1 MVWKPNIYEYRR
13 LQMTFKK
20 SRNLHMK
27 KIITRILIISSFA
40 FANQQLNAQKV
51 IVNREVETTNDGKML
66 LGHQL
71 KDQFV
76 KEPYSEWYTKE
87 FNEYALD
94 QKAVGELKKNKINSY
109 NLIVFIG
116 TWCEDSHRDFPRLM
130 KILEEVNYPD
140 SKLTIIA
147 VNRKKE
153 SPTGDEVRYNVQK
166 VPTIIVEKYGKEI
179 GRIIEMPT
187 TGYVERDLVE
197 ILKKDDQS
205 VIKELFKK
213 EN

>member
-1 MVWKPNIYEYRR
+1 MLSLVV
-13 LQMTFKK
+13 QGF
-20 SRNLHMK
+20 
-27 KIITRILIISSFA
+27 
-40 FANQQLNAQKV
+40 NAQKV
-51 IVNREVETTNDGKML
+51 VVNREVETTNDGKML
-66 LGHQL
+66 LGNQL
-71 KDQFV
+71 KEQFL
-76 KEPYSEWYTKE
+76 KEPYAEWYTKE

-94 QKAVGELKKNKINSY
+94 EKAVGELKKNKINSY
-109 NLIVFIG
+109 NLVVFIG

-130 KILEEVNYPD
+130 KILQEVKFPD
-140 SKLTIIA
+140 SRLTIIA

-153 SPTGDEVRYNVQK
+153 SPTGDESKYNVSK

-187 TGYVERDLVE
+187 TGYIERDLVE

-205 VIKELFKK
+205 VIKEIFKK

>member
-1 MVWKPNIYEYRR
+1 MKNNRNMVC
-13 LQMTFKK
+13 
-20 SRNLHMK
+20 K
-27 KIITRILIISSFA
+27 KIITNIFTLSVLTLTM
-40 FANQQLNAQKV
+40 QQFNAQKV
-51 IVNREVETTNDGKML
+51 VVNREVETTNDGKML
-66 LGHQL
+66 LGNQL
-71 KDQFV
+71 KEQFL

-94 QKAVGELKKNKINSY
+94 QKAVGELRKKNITSY

-130 KILEEVNYPD
+130 KILEEVKYPD
-140 SKLTIIA
+140 SRLTIIA

-153 SPTGDEVRYNVQK
+153 SPTGDEVKYNVSK

-197 ILKKDDQS
+197 ILKKDDGS
-205 VIKELFKK
+205 VLKEIFKK

>member
-1 MVWKPNIYEYRR
+1 MENN
-13 LQMTFKK
+13 
-20 SRNLHMK
+20 RNMICK
-27 KIITRILIISSFA
+27 KIITNIFTLSVLTLA
-40 FANQQLNAQKV
+40 MQQFNAQKV
-51 IVNREVETTNDGKML
+51 VVNREVETTNDGKML
-66 LGHQL
+66 LGNQL
-71 KDQFV
+71 KEQFL

-94 QKAVGELKKNKINSY
+94 QKAVGELRKKNITSY

-130 KILEEVNYPD
+130 KILEEVKYPD
-140 SKLTIIA
+140 SRLTIIA

-153 SPTGDEVRYNVQK
+153 SPTGDEVKYNVSK

-197 ILKKDDQS
+197 ILKKDDGS
-205 VIKELFKK
+205 VLKEIFKK

>member
-1 MVWKPNIYEYRR
+1 
-13 LQMTFKK
+13 
-20 SRNLHMK
+20 MK
-27 KIITRILIISSFA
+27 NNRIIICNKIITKILAISMLSMAVQGF
-40 FANQQLNAQKV
+40 NAQKV
-51 IVNREVETTNDGKML
+51 VVNREVETTNDGKML
-66 LGHQL
+66 LGNQL
-71 KDQFV
+71 KEQFL

-130 KILEEVNYPD
+130 KILQEVKFPD
-140 SKLTIIA
+140 SRLTIIA

-153 SPTGDEVRYNVQK
+153 SPTGDESKYNVSK

-187 TGYVERDLVE
+187 TGYIERDLVE

-205 VIKELFKK
+205 VIKEIFKK

>member
-1 MVWKPNIYEYRR
+1 MRNNRNIIC
-13 LQMTFKK
+13 
-20 SRNLHMK
+20 K
-27 KIITRILIISSFA
+27 KIITNIFTLSVLTLSM
-40 FANQQLNAQKV
+40 QQFNAQKV
-51 IVNREVETTNDGKML
+51 VVNREVETTNDGKML
-66 LGHQL
+66 LGNQL
-71 KDQFV
+71 KEQFL

-94 QKAVGELKKNKINSY
+94 QKAVGELRKKNITSY

-130 KILEEVNYPD
+130 KILEEVKYPD
-140 SKLTIIA
+140 SRLTIIA

-153 SPTGDEVRYNVQK
+153 SPTGDEVKYNVSK

-197 ILKKDDQS
+197 ILKKDDGS
-205 VIKELFKK
+205 VLKEIFKK